1 MSVETIVRYKFSI
14 TRRNVIVKRCI
25 LPVYW
30 DWVGYESRDAAL
42 LAARDL
48 LLGRIAKHS
57 ERIETA
63 RLLLSKLEAHDVIDR
78 DDSVVPDD
86 SDDSD
91 VPDDVDEPC

>member
-1 MSVETIVRYKFSI
+1 VSVETVVRYKFSI
-14 TRRNVIVKRCI
+14 TRRNVIVKRYT

-30 DWVGYESRDAAL
+30 DWVGYESRDEAL

-63 RLLLSKLEAHDVIDR
+63 RLLLGKLDAHDVIDR
-78 DDSVVPDD
+78 DDGVVPDN
-86 SDDSD
+86 SDDID
-91 VPDDVDEPC
+91 TPC